1 MRSKAATA
9 ALLAATALV
18 ALPLTAAAD
27 VYIGGNGVNSRI
39 NEGTFDGHESGWKAY
54 VGADVLG
61 ALGVEA
67 GYIDFGRYGV
77 ENTGA
82 NAWTPAVTLGM
93 PIGPVHVYGK
103 GGIAFADFEH
113 TSVRQ
118 EEKNHDPFYGVG
130 LRFALPQGFGIR
142 GEYERYRF
150 DTADVDVG
158 MLGVDYRFGGAA
170 PGY

>member
-1 MRSKAATA
+1 MRITT
-9 ALLAATALV
+9 ATALV
-18 ALPLTAAAD
+18 AAAAFAAALPLTAAAD
-27 VYIGGNGVNSRI
+27 VYIGANGANSRI
-39 NEGTFDGHESGWKAY
+39 NEGTFDGHDSGWKAY

-61 ALGVEA
+61 AIGLEM
-67 GYIDFGRYGV
+67 GYIDFGNYGV

-93 PIGPVHVYGK
+93 PIGPVHLYGK
-103 GGIAFADFEH
+103 GGYAFADFQH
-113 TSVRQ
+113 TSFRQ
-118 EEKNHDPFYGVG
+118 ESKDHDPFYGVG

-150 DTADVDVG
+150 NTADVDVG